1 MYKHRNDWFCFPI
14 HLSVIIVTIM
24 MIVISRWEI
33 CKDIEEPSTCRPV
46 CQGATIL
53 TWLHTTG
60 SIFLTQYSI
69 ELFIKSCCLRKNE
82 DGSDDINPNVLI
94 WTLFTMPCYTLA
106 TLALQLGLMIWGL
119 VIFTNEMMD
128 CSWQSVYKF
137 ILTVMILGS
146 CFVFLKLFLTICLCT
161 IGMKEVEEALK
172 EDEEVEEATR
182 KGAELENIEAPVE
195 INDDPPNK
203 ESMQDFFGKNYRR
216 NISVNKGQASV
227 ALASYP
233 GNVPSMPEFFSRSH
247 SIEV

>member
-1 MYKHRNDWFCFPI
+1 
-14 HLSVIIVTIM
+14 
-24 MIVISRWEI
+24 
-33 CKDIEEPSTCRPV
+33 
-46 CQGATIL
+46 
-53 TWLHTTG
+53 
-60 SIFLTQYSI
+60 
-69 ELFIKSCCLRKNE
+69 
-82 DGSDDINPNVLI
+82 
-94 WTLFTMPCYTLA
+94 
-106 TLALQLGLMIWGL
+106 
-119 VIFTNEMMD
+119 
-128 CSWQSVYKF
+128 
-137 ILTVMILGS
+137 
-146 CFVFLKLFLTICLCT
+146 
-161 IGMKEVEEALK
+161 MKEVEEALK